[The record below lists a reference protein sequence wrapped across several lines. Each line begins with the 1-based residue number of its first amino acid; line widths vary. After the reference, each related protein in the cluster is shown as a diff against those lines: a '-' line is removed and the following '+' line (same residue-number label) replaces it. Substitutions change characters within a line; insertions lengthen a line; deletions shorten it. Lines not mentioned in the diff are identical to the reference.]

1 MSDQDRLSAII
12 RAMHPIEA
20 EYAREEKPPTWNDA
34 EVASIYGSAEV
45 DRLLRDVPKTD
56 PEIARLL
63 KIANEETPAD
73 DSEVERLANLA
84 AEEAPKTN

>member
-1 MSDQDRLSAII
+1 MSDQDRLDAII

-34 EVASIYGSAEV
+34 EVANIYSNAEV
-45 DRLLRDVPKTD
+45 DRLLSDAPQTD

-63 KIANEETPAD
+63 DVANAVAPD
-73 DSEVERLANLA
+73 GGSEVERLAKLA
-84 AEEAPKTN
+84 AEESPKV

>member
-1 MSDQDRLSAII
+1 MSDQDRLDAII

-20 EYAREEKPPTWNDA
+20 EHAREEKPPTWNDA
-34 EVASIYGSAEV
+34 EVASIYSNSEV
-45 DRLLRDVPKTD
+45 DRLLSDAPQTD

-63 KIANEETPAD
+63 KIADEEAPAG

-84 AEEAPKTN
+84 AEQTAKT